1 MSTDKLGTTKGF
13 LAISDHLGTAGQPT
27 AEQFADIVEAGYEVV
42 VNIDSATAVPDED
55 ELVTSRG
62 LTFIH
67 IPVVWTSPQ
76 QSDLDLFFDVMDLLA
91 GRKVFVHCAAN
102 ARVSA
107 FVYLYRMARLG
118 VDPDEA
124 KTSLNQ
130 LWEPEGIWKD
140 FVEAA
145 IDRLGLQV

>member
-1 MSTDKLGTTKGF
+1 MSAEKLGTIKSY

-27 AEQFADIVEAGYEVV
+27 AEQFADIAEAGDEVV
-42 VNIDSATAVPDED
+42 VNIDSATTVPKED

-62 LTFIH
+62 LAFIH
-67 IPVVWTSPQ
+67 IPVVWTSPR
-76 QSDLDLFFDVMDLLA
+76 QSDLDLFFDVMDLLE

-124 KTSLNQ
+124 KVTLNL
-130 LWEPEGIWKD
+130 LWEPAGVWKD

-145 IDRLGLQV
+145 IDRLGLEG